1 MATYKEIYDSYKQN
15 LTGYINRV
23 KEDIELLDAVEFL
36 RTNDVSVS
44 DPETIGFYRDG
55 LNQIVNENKDYQSQ
69 SSTIINDL
77 GQVDN
82 TEGI

>member
-23 KEDIELLDAVEFL
+23 REDIELLDAVEFL

-44 DPETIGFYRDG
+44 DPETVGFYRDG

-69 SSTIINDL
+69 SSTIISGL

-82 TEGI
+82 TDGI

>member
-44 DPETIGFYRDG
+44 DPDTVGFYRDG

-69 SSTIINDL
+69 SSTIISGL

-82 TEGI
+82 TDGI